1 MKFQVPRGT
10 QDILPE
16 RSGAWQAI
24 EARAR
29 DVSERYG
36 YAEIR
41 TPIFEAT
48 ALFLRGVGETTDI
61 VTKEMYTFADRKG
74 RSLTLRPEGT
84 AGVMRALVEHGQLQ
98 PGRVQRLWYLGP
110 MFRYDRPQAGRYR
123 QFWQFDV
130 EALGDPGPAVDAEI
144 IELAARFYMEVG
156 LYGVELRLNSI
167 GDPVCRPAYID
178 ALRAYRA

>member
-48 ALFLRGVGETTDI
+48 ELFLRGVGETTDI

-84 AGVMRALVEHGQLQ
+84 AGVMRALVEHGQLL
-98 PGRVQRLWYLGP
+98 GRDG
-110 MFRYDRPQAGRYR
+110 
-123 QFWQFDV
+123 DV
-130 EALGDPGPAVDAEI
+130 AVHRVADHGPAPRHHPAAPRGASAEPPWRKTRRTGVPRNGN
-144 IELAARFYMEVG
+144 AARSWF
-156 LYGVELRLNSI
+156 STK
-167 GDPVCRPAYID
+167 RP
-178 ALRAYRA
+178 